1 MQLRTGHVTVHVCC
15 AGYRRGTNGGH
26 NMKSEINALTARIRK
41 LEAELEEKL
50 IERRRDLEY
59 KWSHGRAVFSR
70 EVKERQRKLK
80 ISAARFFATSGF
92 WEILTSPFIYAVTIP
107 LVLLDIFASAFQAVC
122 FRVYGIRQVKRRD
135 YVVFDRHRLAY
146 LNVMQKINCTYCAYA
161 NGVLAY
167 VQEIASRTEQYWC
180 PIKHAERI
188 KGAHSRYTDFLE
200 YGDVSSY
207 PDALDEQRAA
217 LKAEQ
222 EKEEDDSEPRGKT

>member
-1 MQLRTGHVTVHVCC
+1 
-15 AGYRRGTNGGH
+15 
-26 NMKSEINALTARIRK
+26 MKRDINELVAKIRD
-41 LEAELEEKL
+41 LESELEDKL

-80 ISAARFFATSGF
+80 IGAGRFFASSGF

-122 FRVYGIRQVKRRD
+122 FRVYGIRQVKRRE

-146 LNVMQKINCTYCAYA
+146 LNILQKINCTYCAYA

-167 VQEIASRTEQYWC
+167 VLEIASRTEQYWC
-180 PIKHAERI
+180 PIKHAERV
-188 KGAHSRYTDFLE
+188 KGTHRRYDAFLE
-200 YGDVSSY
+200 YGDVQSY
-207 PDALDEQRAA
+207 PDSLQAQRRA
-217 LKAEQ
+217 LKAED
-222 EKEEDDSEPRGKT
+222 EDGDEGGDGKG

>member
-1 MQLRTGHVTVHVCC
+1 
-15 AGYRRGTNGGH
+15 
-26 NMKSEINALTARIRK
+26 MKSEINALAARIRA

-80 ISAARFFATSGF
+80 ISAGRFFATSGF
-92 WEILTSPFIYAVTIP
+92 LEILTSPFIYAVTLPFIA
-107 LVLLDIFASAFQAVC
+107 LDLFASLFQMVC

-146 LNVMQKINCTYCAYA
+146 LNIMQKINCTYCAYA

-188 KGAHSRYTDFLE
+188 KDAHKRYAAFLE
-200 YGDVSSY
+200 YGDTASY
-207 PDALDEQRAA
+207 PDALQEQRAA
-217 LKAEQ
+217 LKAE
-222 EKEEDDSEPRGKT
+222 EDDTSDRPAAET

>member
-1 MQLRTGHVTVHVCC
+1 
-15 AGYRRGTNGGH
+15 
-26 NMKSEINALTARIRK
+26 MKRDINELVAKIRD
-41 LEAELEEKL
+41 LESELEDKL

-80 ISAARFFATSGF
+80 IGAGRFFASSGF

-122 FRVYGIRQVKRRD
+122 FRVYGIRQVKRRE

-146 LNVMQKINCTYCAYA
+146 LNILQKINCTYCAYA

-167 VQEIASRTEQYWC
+167 VLEIASRTEQYWC
-180 PIKHAERI
+180 PIKHAERV
-188 KGAHSRYTDFLE
+188 KGTHRRDDAFLE
-200 YGDVSSY
+200 YGDVQSY
-207 PDALDEQRAA
+207 PDSLQAQRRA
-217 LKAEQ
+217 LKAED
-222 EKEEDDSEPRGKT
+222 EDGDEGGDGKG

>member
-1 MQLRTGHVTVHVCC
+1 MQLRTGHVTVHVCR
-15 AGYRRGTNGGH
+15 AGYRRDANGGH
-26 NMKSEINALTARIRK
+26 NMKSEINALTARIRE

-80 ISAARFFATSGF
+80 ISAGRFFATSGF

-167 VQEIASRTEQYWC
+167 VLEIASRTEQYWC
-180 PIKHAERI
+180 PIKHAERV
-188 KGAHSRYTDFLE
+188 KGTHKRYDTFLE
-200 YGDVSSY
+200 FGDVRSY
-207 PDALDEQRAA
+207 PDALQEQRKA

-222 EKEEDDSEPRGKT
+222 EDDRERSG